1 MIDAPIIHFIGT
13 LRYISSGL
21 YATFHRDSTLHF
33 IETRKQGY
41 SPVQIHSRVWVGKA
55 KVSGR
60 VDVGGDEQ
68 LRKTHCSRRL
78 SGGFSQSAKEILR
91 HPQGEALLLD
101 PSEQT
106 TCEPNPLV

>member
-41 SPVQIHSRVWVGKA
+41 SERKQGYGK
-55 KVSGR
+55 KDLGEVLP
-60 VDVGGDEQ
+60 DGDADLTARQ
-68 LRKTHCSRRL
+68 
-78 SGGFSQSAKEILR
+78 GQAKEVVL
-91 HPQGEALLLD
+91 
-101 PSEQT
+101 
-106 TCEPNPLV
+106 